1 MTNVRD
7 TITLCLQRLDE
18 LTPDTPIH
26 WTRPELLV
34 FVNDALFELNLIA
47 WEFQGADS
55 LTIHPNENVYDYPDS
70 ILAGITVRANNK
82 YLQRENLGD
91 LDKEAQ
97 WEDPTRQRKNITTWS
112 PLGLNKIVVDPKP
125 IADTTVF
132 IEGLVEHAPVADD
145 TTDLPTK
152 PEYDNAIQDY
162 VIERAM
168 FKEGGAEL
176 AQQGLL
182 YKDFIETAQQM
193 SGRNITKMHPL
204 FTYAVVAD
212 NTTRD
217 KVEQKGPQGDD

>member
-18 LTPDTPIH
+18 LDPNAPVH

-47 WEFQGADS
+47 WEFQGTATI
-55 LTIHPNENVYDYPDS
+55 TIHSNANVYDYPAA
-70 ILAGITVRANNK
+70 ILAGVTASANNK
-82 YLQRENLGD
+82 YFQRENLGD

-97 WEDPTRQRKNITTWS
+97 WEDPNRQRKNITTWS
-112 PLGLNKIVVDPKP
+112 PLGLNKFVIDPKP
-125 IADTTVF
+125 MADTTVS
-132 IEGLVEHAPVADD
+132 IEGLVEHTPVADD
-145 TTDLPTK
+145 STDLPIR

-182 YKDFIETAQQM
+182 YKDFISTAQQM

-212 NTTRD
+212 NATRE

>member
-1 MTNVRD
+1 MTNVSD

-18 LTPDTPIH
+18 LTPSTPIH
-26 WTRPELLV
+26 WTRDELLV

-47 WEFQGADS
+47 WEFQGTDS
-55 LTIHPNENVYDYPDS
+55 VVAHSNVNVYDYPDT
-70 ILAGITVRANNK
+70 IMAGITVMVNNK

-97 WEDPTRQRKNITTWS
+97 WEDPSRKRKDITTWS
-112 PLGLNKIVVDPKP
+112 PIGLNKFVVDPKP
-125 IADTTVF
+125 MIDTTVF
-132 IEGLVEHAPVADD
+132 IEGLIEHVAVTD
-145 TTDLPTK
+145 TAMDLPTR

-182 YKDFIETAQQM
+182 YKDFIETCQQM
-193 SGRNITKMHPL
+193 SGRNITRMHPR

-212 NTTRD
+212 NVSRD
-217 KVEQKGPQGDD
+217 KLEQKGPQGDD